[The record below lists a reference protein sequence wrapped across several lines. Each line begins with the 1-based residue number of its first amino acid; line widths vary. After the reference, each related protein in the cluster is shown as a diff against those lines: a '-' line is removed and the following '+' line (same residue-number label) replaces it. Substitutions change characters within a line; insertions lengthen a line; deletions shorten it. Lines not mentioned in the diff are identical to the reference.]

1 MELRNCSV
9 ISWHYLRSYLLVLL
23 VTTVLISCGSAS
35 ENASV
40 TTGIVSN
47 TSAESESNSN
57 GWLPGVFL
65 SARIF
70 QNRCEVPVPGTSDIQ
85 GTSLDEN
92 NFLRSYSNNT
102 YLWYDEIV
110 DRDPSLYSTA
120 AYFELLKT
128 NERTPSGNLK
138 DKFHFSIPTEVWLAL
153 SQSGTSA
160 GYGAQFIQLQ
170 TAQPRLILVAYTEPG
185 TPATASAAGLVR
197 GTQILEVD
205 GINVANSSNVDALNA
220 GLFPATVGESH
231 TFTVRDPNG
240 TIRTFTMQSAV
251 ITSTPVQNVSIITT
265 LVGKVGYM
273 LFNAHIATAEGSLY
287 NAVTQLAA
295 AGINNLV
302 VDIRYNGGGF
312 LDIASELAYMIAGP
326 VPTAGRPFEE
336 IRFNDKHP
344 LINPVTGQTLSPLLF
359 HNRSLGF
366 DPALPAGTLL
376 PSLGLPRVYILTGS
390 NTCSASESIIN
401 SLRGV
406 DVEVIQI
413 GTTTCGKPYGF
424 YPTNN
429 CGTTYFT
436 TQFQG
441 VNAKG
446 FGDYS
451 DGFSPANTVGNV
463 GTVVPGCA
471 VADDFSAAL
480 GDPVEARLSAA
491 LTYIETGACPDS
503 SHVSFGHQSA
513 PQLFSHDPLPEGA
526 IIVPTSVLLQNR
538 IMRQ

>member
-128 NERTPSGNLK
+128 DERTPSGSFK
-138 DKFHFSIPTEVWLAL
+138 DKFHFSVPTEVWLAL
-153 SQSGTSA
+153 SQSGLSA

-170 TAQPRLILVAYTEPG
+170 PTQPRLILVAYTEPG
-185 TPATASAAGLVR
+185 TPATAPAAGLVR

-205 GINVANSSNVDALNA
+205 GINVANSSNTDALNA
-220 GLFPATVGESH
+220 GLFPASAGESH

-240 TIRTFTMQSAV
+240 TIRTFTMQSTV

-265 LVGKVGYM
+265 LIGKVGYM
-273 LFNAHIATAEGSLY
+273 LFNSHIATAEGSLY
-287 NAVTQLAA
+287 KAVTQLAA

-326 VPTAGRPFEE
+326 VPTAGRPFED
-336 IRFNDKHP
+336 IRFNDKHT
-344 LINPVTGQTLSPLLF
+344 LINPVTGQTLSSLPF
-359 HNRSLGF
+359 HSRSLGF

-376 PSLGLPRVYILTGS
+376 PSLGLSRVYVLTGS

-406 DVEVIQI
+406 DV
-413 GTTTCGKPYGF
+413 
-424 YPTNN
+424 
-429 CGTTYFT
+429 
-436 TQFQG
+436 
-441 VNAKG
+441 
-446 FGDYS
+446 
-451 DGFSPANTVGNV
+451 
-463 GTVVPGCA
+463 
-471 VADDFSAAL
+471 
-480 GDPVEARLSAA
+480 
-491 LTYIETGACPDS
+491 
-503 SHVSFGHQSA
+503 
-513 PQLFSHDPLPEGA
+513 
-526 IIVPTSVLLQNR
+526 
-538 IMRQ
+538 